1 MFWGRSKRSA
11 RGRRKGLL
19 ATKTFERHIRPV
31 LVEHCYQCHS
41 AKSQPLKGGL
51 ALDSAAG
58 LQAGGDSGEVVSA
71 GQPEDSLLLSALRHD
86 ALEMPPKKRLPQ
98 VTIDR
103 FAHWIEQG
111 AYYPGAGAPPA
122 DSVASRAAEPSSVGR
137 RLTKCTVGI
146 GSTDIP

>member
-1 MFWGRSKRSA
+1 MPHLVASPTA
-11 RGRRKGLL
+11 RLL
-19 ATKTFERHIRPV
+19 MTIWLVVWCHVVHGEENPQTTAANAVRAAYFERHIRPV
-31 LVEHCYQCHS
+31 LVKHCYQCHS
-41 AKSQPLKGGL
+41 TRSQPLKGGL

-111 AYYPGAGAPPA
+111 AYYPGAGSPPA
-122 DSVASRAAEPSSVGR
+122 DSVAS
-137 RLTKCTVGI
+137 
-146 GSTDIP
+146 